1 MLEAKDLRL
10 QLGDRYVLRGV
21 SFSLQPG
28 HCLALFGANGAGKTS
43 LLSIL
48 ALQRAPSAGSLR
60 LFGAEAAVDDL
71 ALRRRLGYLGHEP
84 GVFLGLT
91 GYENLL
97 LYARLYGLENA
108 KQRAL
113 DGLRRVGLAP
123 FRNTPVRNYSAG
135 MRQRLG
141 LARTLLHRPELL
153 LLDEPHQSLDHRGQD
168 ILDRLVAEHCGAGG
182 AALVATHETERALGL
197 ATDVMVLSRG
207 KVSYLAPIAET
218 PRATFEKALGEGRG
232 GGGLC

>member
-1 MLEAKDLRL
+1 MLEARGLRL
-10 QLGDRYVLRGV
+10 QLGDRRVLRGV
-21 SFSLQPG
+21 SFALQPG
-28 HCLALFGANGAGKTS
+28 RCLALFGANGAGKTS
-43 LLSIL
+43 LLSVV
-48 ALQRAPSAGSLR
+48 ALQRAPSDGSLR

-97 LYARLYGLENA
+97 LYARLYGLRDPKE
-108 KQRAL
+108 QAL
-113 DGLRRVGLAP
+113 AQLRRVGLAP
-123 FRNTPVRNYSAG
+123 FRHTLVRSYSAG

-141 LARTLLHRPELL
+141 LARTLMHGPDLL
-153 LLDEPHQSLDHRGQD
+153 LLDEPHQSLDRRGQD
-168 ILDRLVAEHCGAGG
+168 LLDRLVSEHCSAGG

-207 KVSYLAPIAET
+207 KVSYLAPISET
-218 PRATFEKALGEGRG
+218 PRATFERALGEALG

>member
-1 MLEAKDLRL
+1 M
-10 QLGDRYVLRGV
+10 QLGDRRVLRGV
-21 SFSLQPG
+21 SFALQPG
-28 HCLALFGANGAGKTS
+28 RCLALFGANGAGKTS
-43 LLSIL
+43 LLSVV
-48 ALQRAPSAGSLR
+48 ALQRAPSDGSLR

-97 LYARLYGLENA
+97 LYARLYGLRDPKE
-108 KQRAL
+108 QAL
-113 DGLRRVGLAP
+113 AQLRRVGLAP
-123 FRNTPVRNYSAG
+123 FRHTLVRSYSAG

-141 LARTLLHRPELL
+141 LARTLMHGPELL
-153 LLDEPHQSLDHRGQD
+153 LLDEPHQSLDRRGQD
-168 ILDRLVAEHCGAGG
+168 LLDRLVSEHCSAGG

-207 KVSYLAPIAET
+207 KVSYLAPISET
-218 PRATFEKALGEGRG
+218 PRATFERALGEALG

>member
-1 MLEAKDLRL
+1 M
-10 QLGDRYVLRGV
+10 QLGDRRVLRGV
-21 SFSLQPG
+21 SFALQPG
-28 HCLALFGANGAGKTS
+28 RCLALFGANGAGKTS
-43 LLSIL
+43 LLSVV
-48 ALQRAPSAGSLR
+48 ALQRAPSDGSLR

-97 LYARLYGLENA
+97 LYARLYGLRDPKE
-108 KQRAL
+108 QAL
-113 DGLRRVGLAP
+113 AQLRRVGLAP
-123 FRNTPVRNYSAG
+123 FRHTLVRSYSAG

-141 LARTLLHRPELL
+141 LARTLMHGPDLL
-153 LLDEPHQSLDHRGQD
+153 LLDEPHQSLDRRGQD
-168 ILDRLVAEHCGAGG
+168 LLDRLVSEHCSAGG

-207 KVSYLAPIAET
+207 KVSYLAPISET
-218 PRATFEKALGEGRG
+218 PRATFERALGEALG

>member
-1 MLEAKDLRL
+1 M
-10 QLGDRYVLRGV
+10 QLGDRRVLRGV
-21 SFSLQPG
+21 SFALQPG
-28 HCLALFGANGAGKTS
+28 RCLALFGANGAGKTS
-43 LLSIL
+43 LLSVV
-48 ALQRAPSAGSLR
+48 ALQRAPSDGSLR

-97 LYARLYGLENA
+97 LYARLYGLRDPKE
-108 KQRAL
+108 QAL
-113 DGLRRVGLAP
+113 AQLRRVGLAP
-123 FRNTPVRNYSAG
+123 FRHTLVRSYSAG

-141 LARTLLHRPELL
+141 LARTLMHGPELL
-153 LLDEPHQSLDHRGQD
+153 LLDEPHQSLDRRGQD
-168 ILDRLVAEHCGAGG
+168 LLDRLVSEHCSAGG

-207 KVSYLAPIAET
+207 KVSYLAPISET
-218 PRATFEKALGEGRG
+218 PRAMFERALGEALG

>member
-1 MLEAKDLRL
+1 L
-10 QLGDRYVLRGV
+10 QLGDRRVLRGV
-21 SFSLQPG
+21 SFALQPG
-28 HCLALFGANGAGKTS
+28 RCLALFGANGAGKTS
-43 LLSIL
+43 LLSVV
-48 ALQRAPSAGSLR
+48 ALQRAPSDGSLR

-97 LYARLYGLENA
+97 LYARLYGLRDPKE
-108 KQRAL
+108 QAL
-113 DGLRRVGLAP
+113 AQLRRVGLAP
-123 FRNTPVRNYSAG
+123 FRHTLVRSYSAG

-141 LARTLLHRPELL
+141 LARTLMHGPDLL
-153 LLDEPHQSLDHRGQD
+153 LLDEPHQSLDRRGQD
-168 ILDRLVAEHCGAGG
+168 LLDRLVSEHCSAGG

-207 KVSYLAPIAET
+207 KVSYLAPISET
-218 PRATFEKALGEGRG
+218 PRATFERALGEALG

>member
-1 MLEAKDLRL
+1 MLEARGLHL
-10 QLGDRYVLRGV
+10 QLGDRRVLRGV
-21 SFSLQPG
+21 SFGLQPG

-43 LLSIL
+43 LLSVV
-48 ALQRAPSAGSLR
+48 ALQRAPSDGSLS
-60 LFGAEAAVDDL
+60 LFGAPAAVDDL

-97 LYARLYGLENA
+97 LYARLYGLSDPKGQA
-108 KQRAL
+108 IA
-113 DGLRRVGLAP
+113 GLRRVGLAP
-123 FRNTPVRNYSAG
+123 FRHTLVRSFSAG

-141 LARTLLHRPELL
+141 LARTLMHGPDLL
-153 LLDEPHQSLDHRGQD
+153 LLDEPHQSLDRRGQD
-168 ILDRLVAEHCGAGG
+168 LLDRLVSEHCSAGG

-207 KVSYLAPIAET
+207 KVSYLAPISET
-218 PRATFEKALGEGRG
+218 PRATFERALGEALG